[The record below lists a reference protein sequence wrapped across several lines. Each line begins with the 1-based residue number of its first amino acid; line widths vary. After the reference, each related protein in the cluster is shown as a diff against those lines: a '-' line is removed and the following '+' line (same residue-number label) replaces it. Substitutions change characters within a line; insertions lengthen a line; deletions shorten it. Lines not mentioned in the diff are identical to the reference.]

1 MDLRV
6 CVCVRA
12 AVCTWSLLR
21 RESCIDVNS
30 FSHSHARPEHMAL
43 RQHTLCLH
51 VPSSSPLSPVSSI
64 TSPLFP
70 RIHQF
75 PPQFPPVASQT
86 IANAISPRRLRY
98 AVTFTFCVCLWFWFY
113 CSCVV
118 SHHFYFA
125 FLFWIRVRRRCVKT
139 QPQVVSERG
148 ENNFGSSFFFSCW
161 ETHTEKAPLLR
172 ARRLRQSPVWVCVS
186 VIYLHIAEA
195 EGHLAPKVFEPTQLA
210 FLLSFFFQTVISSVP
225 IRSIKPDAP
234 GSVTH
239 ILREKSQLNPPVF
252 LAEASWKCSLRAF
265 IGVRR
270 GVWWC
275 VLNLAHSLSCL
286 SDSMN
291 STSPDTSVMARQNVC
306 GDNKLE
312 PA

>member
-86 IANAISPRRLRY
+86 IANAINPRRLRY
-98 AVTFTFCVCLWFWFY
+98 AVTFTFCVRLWFWFY

-148 ENNFGSSFFFSCW
+148 ENNFGSSFFFF
-161 ETHTEKAPLLR
+161 LLR
-172 ARRLRQSPVWVCVS
+172 NAHRKGASSACSAAQTKPSLGLRFCHLFAHSWGRRSPRTESVWTNAAGFS
-186 VIYLHIAEA
+186 SFF
-195 EGHLAPKVFEPTQLA
+195 KQLFPA
-210 FLLSFFFQTVISSVP
+210 FLSGQ
-225 IRSIKPDAP
+225 
-234 GSVTH
+234 
-239 ILREKSQLNPPVF
+239 
-252 LAEASWKCSLRAF
+252 
-265 IGVRR
+265 
-270 GVWWC
+270 
-275 VLNLAHSLSCL
+275 
-286 SDSMN
+286 
-291 STSPDTSVMARQNVC
+291 
-306 GDNKLE
+306 
-312 PA
+312 